1 MNTPDDTNRQIEAGR
16 IQMGFPE
23 TDENEL
29 TWSVPEAGSKVKLS
43 KNAAYAAARRGEIPT
58 IRFGKKLRV
67 PKAKFLKMLSA
78 DSTGNRCGES
88 QD

>member
-1 MNTPDDTNRQIEAGR
+1 
-16 IQMGFPE
+16 MGFSE

-29 TWSVPEAGSKVKLS
+29 TWSVPEAGSKVRLS

-67 PKAKFLKMLSA
+67 PRARFLKMFSV
-78 DSTGNRCGES
+78 DSTESRCGES
-88 QD
+88 KD

>member
-1 MNTPDDTNRQIEAGR
+1 MS
-16 IQMGFPE
+16 FPE

-78 DSTGNRCGES
+78 DGVENRCS
-88 QD
+88 QSKD

>member
-1 MNTPDDTNRQIEAGR
+1 
-16 IQMGFPE
+16 MGFPE
-23 TDENEL
+23 NEANEL
-29 TWSVPEAGSKVKLS
+29 TWSVPEAGSKVRLS

-78 DSTGNRCGES
+78 DGVES
-88 QD
+88 RSVESKD